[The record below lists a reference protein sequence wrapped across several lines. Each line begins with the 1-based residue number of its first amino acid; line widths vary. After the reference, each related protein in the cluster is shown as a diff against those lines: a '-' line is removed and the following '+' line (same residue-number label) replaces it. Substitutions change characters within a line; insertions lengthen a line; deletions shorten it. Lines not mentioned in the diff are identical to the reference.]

1 MSKLSA
7 SFVHAATCRAR
18 SATSNASTATLRM
31 AEADVATALDAS
43 VAVAKDVF
51 AAEDVAAAY
60 VAVAAAAAYE
70 DVAVWV
76 EDESLTMMLSLLPP
90 RLLLQLPMLM
100 LLL

>member
-43 VAVAKDVF
+43 VAVAKDV
-51 AAEDVAAAY
+51 
-60 VAVAAAAAYE
+60 
-70 DVAVWV
+70 
-76 EDESLTMMLSLLPP
+76 LRTLL
-90 RLLLQLPMLM
+90 RRMWQLLL
-100 LLL
+100 LLRTKTSLFGLRTSR